1 MAAISGLELAVHTS
15 HAGQQK
21 QVHVVGV
28 EVFRLHGPLH
38 HTQGWFAHRQR
49 WRCRPLCGYGLAWL
63 WRSARVMHGYEWIF
77 PHLARKRFK
86 KLKDWRTQVRHPKGE
101 EASFAKNF
109 GCSTM
114 PVMEKFPPSSCN
126 TGAPT
131 RLCDCSRS

>member
-86 KLKDWRTQVRHPKGE
+86 KMKMHIQYDIFDWATKPVRFVFSQEKSYTSHAQQLGSYTDKALGG
-101 EASFAKNF
+101 FA
-109 GCSTM
+109 
-114 PVMEKFPPSSCN
+114 
-126 TGAPT
+126 
-131 RLCDCSRS
+131 